1 MRLYFGINIALE
13 KWDELGNVFT
23 IPREEECYTKNNSIA
38 MNLNQ
43 ILVNNPGPNDLRKL
57 IWSCDSPKLKL
68 IWEILFE
75 TGMDEV
81 ELLEERVYQYG
92 GMIKEQDYISREIF
106 LGLISLVENMK
117 KINR

>member
-23 IPREEECYTKNNSIA
+23 IPGEEVCYTKNNSIA
-38 MNLNQ
+38 MNLKH
-43 ILVNNPGPNDLRKL
+43 ILANNPGPNDLRKL

-92 GMIKEQDYISREIF
+92 GMIKEQDYVGREIF
-106 LGLISLVENMK
+106 LGLISLVDNIK